1 MRADSLIA
9 EYQGVKSI
17 KGVSRVSR
25 EYQGSIKSIVCIK
38 ESDPLIYLDLP

>member
-25 EYQGSIKSIVCIK
+25 EYQGSIKSIKGVSR
-38 ESDPLIYLDLP
+38 EYQEYQGV

>member
-17 KGVSRVSR
+17 K
-25 EYQGSIKSIVCIK
+25 
-38 ESDPLIYLDLP
+38 ESDPLILLIYLPLCRASSITI

>member
-25 EYQGSIKSIVCIK
+25 EYQEYQGSIKGIK
-38 ESDPLIYLDLP
+38 ESDPLI